1 MLYAHSKRDPVT
13 KKLLPKEEWH
23 PLPVHLEKTAEKAA
37 ENAGYFNCAQ
47 LGRILGYAHDYG
59 KADPVFLKR
68 LEGSPQPVD
77 HKTAGT
83 LMVAQHYPHLYGIM
97 LAYAVYG
104 HHGGL
109 PNHISKD
116 SSTGLNEI
124 LKNRKFSIINN
135 FPPTYPSLTIEDIL
149 KCAKSS
155 NPGISFSLLIRML
168 YSSLVDADY
177 LDTEKYFNPKKA
189 ELRGKFPTI
198 EEMSDAFSTK
208 LNELLTKP
216 QNNKLAKARNHVLKC
231 CLKAAQL
238 PSGIFTLTV
247 PTGGGKTYSS
257 LAFALAHA
265 QKNSMRRIIYGLPF
279 VSIIEQNTE
288 VFRSALGKAAVLEHH
303 SNFAFSKDDESDINR
318 LASENWEANLVVTT
332 NVELFESL
340 FAAKPSRARKLHNL
354 AGSIIILDEAQMIPT
369 EFLRPCL
376 AALKCLSVDY
386 GVTVV
391 LCTATQP
398 AIQPGWLDGIAPV
411 EIMDDPVK
419 LYSDLKRVSV
429 KFIGLKS
436 DAELSKMLSLQHQV
450 LCIVNTRRHAQA
462 LYKSLG
468 HQKGCYHL
476 SALMCPEHRTEIIRE
491 IKLRLQN
498 KQKCI
503 VISTSLLEA
512 GVDID
517 FPQVY
522 REIAGIHNIAQAA
535 GRCNREGLAE
545 EGQVFIFESADF
557 VLPRGWFTRMAA
569 FTRRVLSRY
578 PDPLMPDA
586 VSYFF
591 ELCFGLD
598 TNLDEY
604 NILGNLNAGANQLS
618 FQFREVAAN
627 FKFINSDTV
636 SIIIPYNE
644 DCRRLLIEAKDSDY
658 PGSYSRKLQ
667 RYSVSITPSEL
678 EQIRTLGTLGIIDK
692 VIYHLVEGEEDSN
705 KLYSSRLGLSINPD
719 KEW

>member
-1 MLYAHSKRDPVT
+1 MLYAHSKRDPIT
-13 KKLLPKEEWH
+13 KELLPKEEWH
-23 PLPVHLEKTAEKAA
+23 PLPVHLEKTAERAA
-37 ENAGYFNCAQ
+37 ENAGYFHCAQ

-59 KADPVFLKR
+59 KADLDFLKR
-68 LEGSPQPVD
+68 LEGSPQHVD

-83 LMVAQHYPHLYGIM
+83 LMVAQHYPYLYGRM

-109 PNHISKD
+109 PNHISKG
-116 SSTGLNEI
+116 SSIGLDEA
-124 LKNRKFSIINN
+124 LKNKSFSMINN
-135 FPPTYPSLTIEDIL
+135 FRPIYPSLTVESVP
-149 KCAKSS
+149 KRAKSS
-155 NPGISFSLLIRML
+155 NAGISFSLLIRML

-189 ELRGKFPTI
+189 ELRGKYPTI
-198 EEMSDAFSTK
+198 QDMSEAFSTT
-208 LNELLTKP
+208 LNDLLAKP
-216 QNNKLAKARNHVLKC
+216 QNDILAKSRNQVLKC

-265 QKNSMRRIIYGLPF
+265 QKNNMRRIIYGLPF
-279 VSIIEQNTE
+279 ISIIEQNTE
-288 VFRSALGKAAVLEHH
+288 VFRSALGEAAVLEHH
-303 SNFAFSKDDESDINR
+303 SNFTAAKDDESDKNR

-369 EFLRPCL
+369 EVLRPSL

-398 AIQPGWLDGIAPV
+398 AIHPDWLDGITPL

-436 DAELSKMLSLQHQV
+436 DAELSKMLSSQHQV
-450 LCIVNTRRHAQA
+450 LCIVNTRRHAQS

-468 HQKGCYHL
+468 KQEGSYHL
-476 SALMCPEHRTEIIRE
+476 SALMCPEHRTEIISE
-491 IKLRLQN
+491 IKLRLKN

-522 REIAGIHNIAQAA
+522 REIAGIHSIAQAA
-535 GRCNREGLAE
+535 GRCNREGIAK
-545 EGQVFIFESADF
+545 EGEVFIFESADF
-557 VLPRGWFTRMAA
+557 VLPRGWFTRMAG
-569 FTRRVLSRY
+569 FTRRVISRY

-591 ELCFGLD
+591 QLCYGLD

-618 FQFREVAAN
+618 FQFREIAEN

-644 DCRRLLIEAKDSDY
+644 DCKKLLKEAEESDY

-678 EQIRTLGTLGIIDK
+678 EQIRALRKLRSIDK
-692 VIYHLVEGEEDSN
+692 VIYHLVEDEEESN
-705 KLYSSRLGLSINPD
+705 KLYNSRLGLSINPD

>member
-1 MLYAHSKRDPVT
+1 MLYAHSKRDLIT
-13 KKLLPKEEWH
+13 KELLPKEEWH

-37 ENAGYFNCAQ
+37 ENAGYFHCDQ

-59 KADPVFLKR
+59 KADLNFLKR
-68 LEGSPQPVD
+68 LEGSPQHVD

-83 LMVAQHYPHLYGIM
+83 LMVAQHYPYVYGRM
-97 LAYAVYG
+97 LAYVVYG

-109 PNHISKD
+109 PNHISKG
-116 SSTGLNEI
+116 SSIGLDEV
-124 LKNRKFSIINN
+124 LKNKSFSIINN
-135 FPPTYPSLTIEDIL
+135 FLPTYPTLTIESIP
-149 KCAKSS
+149 KRAISR

-189 ELRGKFPTI
+189 ELRGKFSTI
-198 EEMSDAFSTK
+198 KEMSEAFSAT
-208 LNELLTKP
+208 LNDLLTKP
-216 QNNKLAKARNHVLKC
+216 QNNILAKSRNQVLKC

-265 QKNSMRRIIYGLPF
+265 QKNNMRRIIYGLPF
-279 VSIIEQNTE
+279 ISIIEQNAE
-288 VFRSALGKAAVLEHH
+288 VFRSALGKTAVLEHH
-303 SNFAFSKDDESDINR
+303 SNFTAAKDDEVDINR

-369 EFLRPCL
+369 EVLRPCL

-398 AIQPGWLDGIAPV
+398 ALHPDWLDGITPV

-436 DAELSKMLSLQHQV
+436 DAELSKMLSSQHQV

-468 HQKGCYHL
+468 KQEGSYHL
-476 SALMCPEHRTEIIRE
+476 SALMCPEHRTEIISE

-522 REIAGIHNIAQAA
+522 REIAGIHSIAQAA
-535 GRCNREGLAE
+535 GRCNREGLAK
-545 EGQVFIFESADF
+545 EGEVFIFESSNFA
-557 VLPRGWFTRMAA
+557 LPRGWFTRMAG
-569 FTRRVLSRY
+569 FTRRVISRY

-591 ELCFGLD
+591 RLCYGLD

-604 NILGNLNAGANQLS
+604 NILGNLNAGADQLS
-618 FQFREVAAN
+618 FQFREVAEN

-644 DCRRLLIEAKDSDY
+644 DCKKLLTEAKNSDY
-658 PGSYSRKLQ
+658 PGSYSKKLQ

-678 EQIRTLGTLGIIDK
+678 EQIRALGKLEIIDK
-692 VIYHLVEGEEDSN
+692 VIYHLVEGKEDSN